1 MELLDF
7 LNSQF
12 SGPVAQRLGAQVG
25 LAPEAAR
32 QALNALWPLQ
42 LDALT
47 THAQAPAGA
56 QQLLDLAASVPGGP
70 VGPLLERPG
79 SLDDLERLGRSAAPL
94 LLGGNEALIAG
105 QVATATDA
113 TAAGVARLGQL
124 SLPLL
129 LKLLLEYA
137 RSNSLGASGLGALL
151 LSLRPRLAAWLPAA
165 LAPLLGTFTAPSVTV
180 RSTAPPQDDE
190 RRRGAG
196 WLWAVP
202 LALLLLAGGCYLA
215 TQNRDSTAQGTAT
228 GEGAGAL
235 SVTEPAAGAALSAA
249 AFTMHGQGKAGDQVV
264 IEDAGSQVG
273 SAEVGPDGS
282 WSAQIAAPSSGPH
295 TYQAQTTAGET
306 AQLQV
311 TVDGGA
317 ASTDAGTTGSTGSG
331 SAASGTATTPGTGTG
346 DTAADTSNGASTT
359 DSAPTG
365 TTSAAASTSAPTI
378 NAPGGNITGTFD
390 LGGSGVAG
398 QTITV
403 YEDGADIG
411 TATVDTGGQWTLK
424 VPSPAAGA
432 HEYEVRGE
440 GGQASTRVTVGA
452 ASGAAASG
460 SAAACAQDFTL
471 SLQDGQNV
479 SSPFRFGG
487 QGSGSGYNVSV
498 KRGER
503 TVGTKRLPLSAACGW
518 SYASNP
524 GKGEITY
531 VVRPGTDRAATPI
544 STITLNVK

>member
-7 LNSQF
+7 LNTQF
-12 SGPVAQRLGAQVG
+12 SGPLAQRLGAQVG

-47 THAQAPAGA
+47 THAQDPAGA
-56 QQLLDLAASVPGGP
+56 QQVLDLAASVPGGP
-70 VGPLLERPG
+70 VGPLVERPG
-79 SLDDLERLGRSAAPL
+79 SLDDLERLGRSSAPL
-94 LLGGNEALIAG
+94 LLGGNEALITG
-105 QVATATDA
+105 QVAAATDA
-113 TAAGVARLGQL
+113 PESGVARLGQL

-137 RSNSLGASGLGALL
+137 RSNSLGAAGLGALL
-151 LSLRPRLAAWLPAA
+151 LSLRPHLATWLPAA
-165 LAPLLGTFTAPSVTV
+165 LAPLLGTFAVPSVPIRPAT
-180 RSTAPPQDDE
+180 PPRDDE
-190 RRRGAG
+190 RRRRGAG
-196 WLWAVP
+196 WLWAIP

-215 TQNRDSTAQGTAT
+215 TQNRNSTAQGTAT
-228 GEGAGAL
+228 GEAAGAL
-235 SVTEPAAGAALSAA
+235 RVTEPAAGVALPAAP
-249 AFTMHGQGKAGDQVV
+249 FTMRGQGKAGDQVV
-264 IEDAGSQVG
+264 IKDTGNQISG
-273 SAEVGPDGS
+273 AEVGPDGT
-282 WSAQIAAPSSGPH
+282 WSAQIAAPSSGQH
-295 TYQAQTTAGET
+295 TYEAQNTAGDV

-311 TVDGGA
+311 TVGDGA
-317 ASTDAGTTGSTGSG
+317 ADTESGTTGDTGSG
-331 SAASGTATTPGTGTG
+331 SAANGTATTPGTDTG
-346 DTAADTSNGASTT
+346 SIAADTSNAASDSATT
-359 DSAPTG
+359 DTG
-365 TTSAAASTSAPTI
+365 TTGTSAAASSASAPTI
-378 NAPGGNITGTFD
+378 NAPLGNVTGAFD
-390 LGGSGVAG
+390 LTGSGVAG
-398 QTITV
+398 QSVTV

-411 TATVDTGGQWTLK
+411 TATVDTGGQWTLN

-432 HEYEVRGE
+432 HQYEVRGE

-452 ASGAAASG
+452 ASGGAV
-460 SAAACAQDFTL
+460 ACDQDFTL

-479 SSPFRFGG
+479 TSPFRFGG

-503 TVGTKRLPLSAACGW
+503 TVGTKRLPLSTACGW